1 MDRSEVQ
8 EIQPKVFHQAGNLT
22 NLYLNYNNV
31 NLIGKDTFEG
41 AHNLN
46 QAWAVLRCLVSM
58 IYLDTKKSFP
68 KTENLS
74 RPSIY
79 SLEIYSGTKNFL
91 GLTCDLQT
99 GLSVLGEDLAI
110 S

>member
-1 MDRSEVQ
+1 MEN
-8 EIQPKVFHQAGNLT
+8 I
-22 NLYLNYNNV
+22 YLKLPLQLHFLKSFG
-31 NLIGKDTFEG
+31 LI
-41 AHNLN
+41 L
-46 QAWAVLRCLVSM
+46 AWAVLRCLVSM
-58 IYLDTKKSFP
+58 IYLYTKKSFP

-91 GLTCDLQT
+91 GLRRDLQT
-99 GLSVLGEDLAI
+99 GLTVLGEDLAI

>member
-1 MDRSEVQ
+1 
-8 EIQPKVFHQAGNLT
+8 
-22 NLYLNYNNV
+22 
-31 NLIGKDTFEG
+31 
-41 AHNLN
+41 
-46 QAWAVLRCLVSM
+46 M

-99 GLSVLGEDLAI
+99 DLTVLEEDLAI

>member
-1 MDRSEVQ
+1 MKILDYRS
-8 EIQPKVFHQAGNLT
+8 FHFHKWSSEF
-22 NLYLNYNNV
+22 LY
-31 NLIGKDTFEG
+31 
-41 AHNLN
+41 LN

-74 RPSIY
+74 RPSIF
-79 SLEIYSGTKNFL
+79 SLEIYSGTKIFL

-99 GLSVLGEDLAI
+99 GLTVLGEDLAI